1 MISACADL
9 AKRLVQGK
17 AVEDTS
23 TVDTKLRT
31 MAGWFTRVDKGDKG
45 KDKASSAPEK
55 ILIVVGYVIEA
66 ILCAF
71 AG

>member
-1 MISACADL
+1 
-9 AKRLVQGK
+9 
-17 AVEDTS
+17 
-23 TVDTKLRT
+23 